1 MADSHNLWRE
11 IRTDCFPADRSALFL
26 DRDGTVIE
34 LVDYLADPAKV
45 RLIGAAVTAIQEA
58 NRAGRAVVL
67 VTNQSGV
74 GRGYFGWNEFRA
86 VQDRMH
92 DLLKAEGAVIDAVY
106 ACPHPPPDAGGPL
119 SSAYRKPAPGMLL
132 QAAED
137 VKLDLSASRI
147 VGDGVSDLAAGKAA
161 GLPSGVFVASR
172 YGQGEREKCA
182 ALQEDS
188 FRVLFASRDR
198 WPVY

>member
-1 MADSHNLWRE
+1 LADSQNLWRE

-34 LVDYLADPAKV
+34 LVDYLADPAQV
-45 RLIGAAVTAIQEA
+45 RLIGAAVAAIKEA

-74 GRGYFGWNEFRA
+74 GRGYFGWDEFHA

-106 ACPHPPPDAGGPL
+106 ACPHPPPDAGGPP

-137 VKLDLSASRI
+137 VKLDLSVSRI

-161 GLPSGVFVASR
+161 GLPSGVFVASG

>member
-1 MADSHNLWRE
+1 LANSQNLWCE
-11 IRTDCFPADRSALFL
+11 IRTDCFTTDRSALFV

-34 LVDYLADPAKV
+34 LVDYLANPAQV
-45 RLIGAAVTAIQEA
+45 RLIGAAVSAIQEA

-74 GRGYFGWNEFRA
+74 GRGYYGWDAFRA

-92 DLLKAEGAVIDAVY
+92 DLLKVEGAVIDAVY
-106 ACPHPPPDAGGPL
+106 ACPHPPPDVGGPT
-119 SSAYRKPAPGMLL
+119 SSVYRKPAPGMLL

-137 VKLDLSASRI
+137 MKLDLSASRI
-147 VGDGVSDLAAGKAA
+147 VGDNASDLAAGKAA
-161 GLPSGVFVASR
+161 GLSSGVLVASG
-172 YGQGEREKCA
+172 YEQGEREKCA

-188 FRVLFASRDR
+188 FSVFFASRDR